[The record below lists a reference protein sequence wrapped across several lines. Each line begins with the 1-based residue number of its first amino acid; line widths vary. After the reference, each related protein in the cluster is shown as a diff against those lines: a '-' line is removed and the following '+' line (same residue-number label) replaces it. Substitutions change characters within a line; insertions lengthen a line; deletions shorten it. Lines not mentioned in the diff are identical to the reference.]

1 MKILITSIC
10 LLVLSTAT
18 LAQDD
23 AITRFFSEF
32 ETSQDFTK
40 ITMSSKMF
48 ELFLHLEGQTEE
60 EKELIQT
67 ISKIKG
73 MKVLAL
79 DSDQDSKAK
88 ALYKNALKRPSA
100 EYESLMTVEEDD
112 SQMSFFIRESNGIIA
127 ELLMILGGDTDFVI
141 MSLTGDIDLNQIAN
155 LGRSMD
161 INGMNQLQY
170 LSE

>member
-1 MKILITSIC
+1 MRILITSII
-10 LLVLSTAT
+10 LLILSTAT

-23 AITRFFSEF
+23 AISKFFPEF
-32 ETSQDFTK
+32 ETSEDFTK

-79 DSDQDSKAK
+79 QSDQDDQAK
-88 ALYKNALKRPSA
+88 ALYKNALMRPSSD
-100 EYESLMTVEEDD
+100 YESLMTVEDATN
-112 SQMSFFIRESNGIIA
+112 QMSFYIKETNGVIA
-127 ELLMILGGDTDFVI
+127 ELLMIMGGDTEFVV
-141 MSLTGDIDLNQIAN
+141 MSLSGDIDLNQIAN

>member
-1 MKILITSIC
+1 MKVLITSIC

-23 AITRFFSEF
+23 AISRFFTEF
-32 ETSQDFTK
+32 ESSEDFTK

-79 DSDQDSKAK
+79 QSEHDDQAK
-88 ALYKNALKRPSA
+88 AMYKNALKRPSSD
-100 EYESLMTVEEDD
+100 YESLMTVEEENN
-112 SQMSFFIRESNGIIA
+112 QMSFFIKESNGIIA
-127 ELLMILGGDTDFVI
+127 ELLMIMGGNTEFVI